1 MLLCTHLGF
10 ICNIIRPE
18 GRHQKYVANFGF
30 FQINFGRDVAINNIN
45 SFLAIKWYNNTY
57 KFFEKRL
64 DSFELNSICEKM
76 YAQLEFS
83 SMRI

>member
-1 MLLCTHLGF
+1 MLFCTHERF

-45 SFLAIKWYNNTY
+45 SFLATKWYNNTY
-57 KFFEKRL
+57 NFFDKKVG
-64 DSFELNSICEKM
+64 F
-76 YAQLEFS
+76 F
-83 SMRI
+83 